1 MKHLLLRALYG
12 ILGFENYL
20 HLSNLVKVRTVAYDK
35 RKTLYFKFINM
46 LPTDANV
53 LVVGANTG
61 WSTIP
66 IARHVAKG
74 KVFAFE
80 PGAENYRALNKIVAH
95 TAVPNVQTFPYAMGD
110 ADKKIQMSMPIVKGV
125 KSYGMTHLVD
135 KNINYFDK
143 GITFETDMRTLDG
156 MMPAFGNQLNA
167 IKLIAENSEQYILKG
182 GWETIL
188 KHKPLFYC
196 ELWENDHR
204 LRVLAIIKSFGY
216 AIKILDQHNE
226 LVPYPGES
234 YTDRPFIFIPPTT

>member
-1 MKHLLLRALYG
+1 MKHLILRALYG

-20 HLSNLVKVRTVAYDK
+20 HLSNLVKVRTVQYDN
-35 RKTLYFKFINM
+35 RKTLYFKFIDM
-46 LPTDANV
+46 LPADAHV

-66 IARHVAKG
+66 IARRVAKG

-95 TAVPNVQTFPYAMGD
+95 TGVQNVTTFPYAMGD
-110 ADKKIQMSMPIVKGV
+110 ADRKIQMSMPVVKGV

-135 KNINYFDK
+135 KNIDYFDK
-143 GITFETDMRTLDG
+143 GITFETEMRTLDG
-156 MMPAFGNQLNA
+156 MLPQLGGKLHG

-188 KHKPLFYC
+188 KQKPLFYC
-196 ELWENDHR
+196 ELWENQNR
-204 LRVLAIIKSFGY
+204 LRVLEIMKSFGY
-216 AIKILDQHNE
+216 SIKILENNE
-226 LVPYPGES
+226 IVPYPGEI
-234 YTDRPFIFIPPTT
+234 YTDRPFIFVPPMT